1 MINGVPLWLWEPPNM
16 KHEWN
21 YQLGRKKICR
31 NSLGYADFHQ
41 LSWDIEYVVHTT
53 IVEHITPSFG
63 SQTTGNTSFRISYPS
78 QTSIIS
84 QENIF
89 FLSDCRT
96 GARSSSHGIF
106 RVMDLTSTIISW
118 FLNWDGWKDLVHRF
132 TVYTEMIWNDDVV
145 LFLIFFERPR
155 IVFYYSLMILRSDIP
170 LFHWGLYLHLQL
182 KCDNMGFNLL
192 RKIWV
197 TASWNIRHNHQW
209 V

>member
-21 YQLGRKKICR
+21 YQLGLNFCR
-31 NSLGYADFHQ
+31 NSLGYANFHQ

-53 IVEHITPSFG
+53 IVENITPSFG

-84 QENIF
+84 QENIVF
-89 FLSDCRT
+89 FFFRSGGCRT

-118 FLNWDGWKDLVHRF
+118 FLNWDGWNDVVHRF
-132 TVYTEMIWNDDVV
+132 TVYTEIIWNEMMMWYFSWFFLKDHV
-145 LFLIFFERPR
+145 LFSTTVSWYSGRTSLFFIEGY
-155 IVFYYSLMILRSDIP
+155 IYI
-170 LFHWGLYLHLQL
+170 
-182 KCDNMGFNLL
+182 CN
-192 RKIWV
+192 
-197 TASWNIRHNHQW
+197 
-209 V
+209 